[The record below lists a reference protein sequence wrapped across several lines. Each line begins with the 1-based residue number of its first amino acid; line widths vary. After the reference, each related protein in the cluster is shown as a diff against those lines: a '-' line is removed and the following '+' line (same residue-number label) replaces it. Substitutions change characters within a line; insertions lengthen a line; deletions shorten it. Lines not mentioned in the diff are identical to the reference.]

1 MSELSTECDFYQ
13 LQELKIIVKSK
24 EEQPEVVK
32 RKNIDELLRLNSQRD
47 YYNETTQNLVL
58 RNLIFNNLIF
68 SKILF
73 RHSVDF
79 SGSSFINVLFDKCE
93 FNSSCQYSF
102 DGSDLKDRS
111 FRSCWVESENPYRGI
126 SFQYLVESLNN
137 YISWC
142 EKHWFGK
149 ILHGRNKKQYKR
161 NLQFIVELAD

>member
-1 MSELSTECDFYQ
+1 MSELSTECNFYQ

-102 DGSDLKDRS
+102 DGSDLKDCS
-111 FRSCWVESENPYRGI
+111 FKTCWVESENPYWGT
-126 SFQYLVESLNN
+126 SFQDLVESETITFRDVKNIDLAKFSKEETKNRIKEI
-137 YISWC
+137 Y
-142 EKHWFGK
+142 
-149 ILHGRNKKQYKR
+149 
-161 NLQFIVELAD
+161 NL